1 MRAIEFV
8 KDGATK
14 AQDPGLAQ
22 RVLDCLRHHGVLAIK
37 CGVQR
42 NVVRCLVPLVADAAT
57 IDKALAAFDFAIE
70 EAIAAG

>member
-8 KDGATK
+8 KDPQTK
-14 AQDPGLAQ
+14 AHDAVLAQ
-22 RVLDCLRHHGVLAIK
+22 RVIDRLRAHGVLAIK

-57 IDKALAAFDFAIE
+57 IDKVIAAFDSAIE
-70 EAIAAG
+70 EALAAA